1 MTLREYVV
9 LKTKKDFIKYN
20 KEQLEVILRARDK
33 QVDLGKFVTPK
44 YTPLQMEQ
52 ILCAICDGVDFK
64 RLLNYRIPSREML
77 RLRLKMTER
86 IDILI

>member
-1 MTLREYVV
+1 
-9 LKTKKDFIKYN
+9 
-20 KEQLEVILRARDK
+20 
-33 QVDLGKFVTPK
+33 
-44 YTPLQMEQ
+44 MEQ